1 MAADNNNNL
10 GEQETLVPGADVVS
24 DKPVA
29 DFPEELAQRFQL
41 IDTLGQGGA
50 GTVFLVFDQNLQRQV
65 ALKLL
70 SAPQADMQ
78 LLLMEARAQAKLKHP
93 HICPIFDV
101 GQCQQQVFM
110 VMQFVPGLPL
120 HKLAPQLSLEQKLTV
135 MEQVCLGLQHAH
147 SNSLIHRDIKPSNIL
162 VEQDENGQ
170 LHAYIVDFG
179 LAHQQQQQQSLA
191 HQAGLG
197 TPQFMAPE
205 QLQKQAADTDRR
217 VDIYS
222 IGASLYQLICGQAPV
237 CIGDTSKAEMADTV
251 SEDINRLAKRVAEDL
266 QTIILKCLE
275 PQASLR
281 YSSAREVALEL
292 RRYLEGEP
300 IKAHRGLSY
309 RLGKKLRKHK
319 LVVGLVA
326 MVLVTLAGSGGYQL
340 YQQHQQQ
347 IREQLLQDFTAD
359 VENLEARVR
368 FTHMSPQQDISGLKQ
383 QWRTQ
388 VEDIQNNMQMLGDI
402 ASGPGN
408 YAIGRMLYAFQ
419 QYEPALKHLLQA
431 WDGGFQ
437 QPRVAYILGLTLA
450 ELYQV
455 KSLQALNIESKKSRQ
470 LELERLDREYRQP
483 AMGYLQQSDQ
493 LAEYQGYASALAL
506 YLQQDYQQAIN
517 ELEQAHLPPW
527 FYEKQQ
533 LLARLTLQQAEDLYA
548 NGEKEQANKL
558 YEQALTTSEQGL
570 EVAPNSM
577 QMHNIYASILLRQ
590 VSKKLYDQGS
600 PEQLLETGL
609 AATKT
614 ANKIDNIQLDN
625 ILLRADFQE
634 RWLEYHLAKSDLNLQ
649 AFNQQAIEFLET
661 ALTIWPGDSRLLRFL
676 GSAYYQQFSL
686 SLAQNH
692 YNQKAID
699 KALAAYNTISEQHRD
714 YRYYAALG
722 RFYLDVA
729 KNRQRFNLER
739 ENYYQLAFDTFEQA
753 KGVGVENPGMH
764 INYAAALIN
773 LAQADFNPKS
783 ETLLDKAINELKQV
797 ESLERLAFASNFYL
811 ARAYYEKAIW
821 LKNLNED
828 SLRYLEY
835 SKSVVNKA
843 LETKNDNYYLWSRL
857 VRINTQ
863 SLTLKIEGDNFL
875 EGEFFKFFDE
885 VEEIHNKFY
894 QHSASA
900 NDTGFLALFIAEK
913 LLIFKLEDFS
923 SLDFSFKYLEYAAKI
938 RNDKWYQLNL
948 AYYHYLK
955 SLSDKENRKFQIHK
969 AKKIINIVSG
979 EDDWSLNL
987 KAKIYLLLALSQKQ
1001 EQDWLTALM
1010 AINEAIEQKPYKMEY
1025 YSRRACILEQAKLSG
1040 VAQEVLGPYF
1050 SPERPEEIKQLSLK
1064 SCQQLLPA
1072 AVLN

>member
-29 DFPEELAQRFQL
+29 DFPDELAQRFQL

-120 HKLAPQLSLEQKLTV
+120 HKLAPQLSLEQKLIV

-326 MVLVTLAGSGGYQL
+326 MVLMTLAGSGGYQL

-419 QYEPALKHLLQA
+419 QYEPALEHLQQA

-470 LELERLDREYRQP
+470 LELERLDRDYRQP
-483 AMGYLQQSDQ
+483 AMDYLQQSNQ
-493 LAEYQGYASALAL
+493 LAQYQGYASALAL

-517 ELEQAHLPPW
+517 ELEQAKLPPW

-548 NGEKEQANKL
+548 NGEKQQANKL
-558 YEQALTTSEQGL
+558 YQQALTTSEQGL
-570 EVAPNSM
+570 NVAPNSM

-590 VSKKLYDQGS
+590 VANKMYDQGS
-600 PEQLLETGL
+600 PITTINSGL
-609 AATKT
+609 AATK
-614 ANKIDNIQLDN
+614 AASQIDNLQLDN
-625 ILLRADFQE
+625 TLLRADFLYRKSTHLLSSNDQALAPINKE
-634 RWLEYHLAKSDLNLQ
+634 LIQLLELSLKQWEN
-649 AFNQQAIEFLET
+649 
-661 ALTIWPGDSRLLRFL
+661 DSRLLRFL

-686 SLAQNH
+686 SLNEGK
-692 YNQKAID
+692 YNQVAVD
-699 KALAAYNTISEQHRD
+699 KAFFAFNLVPTIGRD
-714 YRYYAALG
+714 YRYNVVLG
-722 RFYLDVA
+722 KLYLDVA
-729 KNRQRFNLER
+729 KNRRRFHLGRGE
-739 ENYYQLAFDTFEQA
+739 YYDLAFEKFEQA
-753 KGVGVENPGMH
+753 KKIGVENPGMH

-773 LAQADFNPKS
+773 LAKADFNPNSRALLNKS
-783 ETLLDKAINELKQV
+783 IEELNLVRGKKQ
-797 ESLERLAFASNFYL
+797 LAVASGFYM
-811 ARAYYEKAIW
+811 AKAYYELALW
-821 LKNLNED
+821 EKNLSNE
-828 SLRYLEY
+828 YI
-835 SKSVVNKA
+835 SKLKVSKDFINKA
-843 LETKNDNYYLWSRL
+843 LLMNDDNYLLWNRL
-857 VRINTQ
+857 AKIDKEIFIAEINERGLGADLENFM
-863 SLTLKIEGDNFL
+863 SLSYKIYSDFSN
-875 EGEFFKFFDE
+875 
-885 VEEIHNKFY
+885 
-894 QHSASA
+894 HSASA
-900 NDTGFLALFIAEK
+900 NDLGFYIASIVETIFENNLDAKFLLKKSEFFFSK
-913 LLIFKLEDFS
+913 LDSVESNK
-923 SLDFSFKYLEYAAKI
+923 
-938 RNDKWYQLNL
+938 RYQLSL
-948 AYYHYLK
+948 SYFYYLK
-955 SLSDKENRKFQIHK
+955 SMIYPNDDNFNLTRVYINR
-969 AKKIINIVSG
+969 ANG
-979 EDDWSLNL
+979 NDDWSLDL
-987 KAKIYLLLALSQKQ
+987 KAKVYLLLALTQKQ
-1001 EQDWLTALM
+1001 KQDWLTALM
-1010 AINEAIEQKPYKMEY
+1010 AINGAIKQKPYKMEY
-1025 YSRRACILEQAKLSG
+1025 YSRRACILEQAKLAG
-1040 VAQEVLGPYF
+1040 VSQEVLGPY
-1050 SPERPEEIKQLSLK
+1050 SSSERPDEIKQLRLK